1 MSHTRHNKKQLLNRV
16 RRLGGQIEAVERALE
31 EEVDCARVMQLVA
44 STRGAINGLMA
55 ELMEEHI
62 RYHVSPH
69 EEHAEAADTAQG
81 ANDLI
86 EVMRTYMR

>member
-31 EEVDCARVMQLVA
+31 EEADCARVMQLVA

-62 RYHVSPH
+62 RNHVYPHKEH
-69 EEHAEAADTAQG
+69 EEAIDTARG
-81 ANDLI
+81 ADDLI
-86 EVMRTYMR
+86 EIMRTYMR